1 MITNED
7 ILCALEY
14 GLTAAHIKCNNK
26 DYYGEIYGYW
36 DEKEEHFNVHL
47 SNLLLPV
54 GGGLWKMTNKRS
66 QTFTLN
72 KNNCKLMKLKCI
84 EGQNFIGGHT
94 ALGFTYIKIYEYKRK
109 FDDNNIYFMK
119 KNGVINSNVMEKIND
134 TVYEVINNKIFVT
147 RQDSENEIKQLKNE
161 IKQLKNLLNKKDF
174 LCSKCKSQ
182 LKYDTD
188 FPLCE

>member
-1 MITNED
+1 MRTRKTNKIFRKSRSKRGGD
-7 ILCALEY
+7 NSVTRKFKRLNGALDY
-14 GLTAAHIKCNNK
+14 GLTAAHIKYNNK

-109 FDDNNIYFMK
+109 FDDNNIYF
-119 KNGVINSNVMEKIND
+119 
-134 TVYEVINNKIFVT
+134 
-147 RQDSENEIKQLKNE
+147 IK
-161 IKQLKNLLNKKDF
+161 
-174 LCSKCKSQ
+174 
-182 LKYDTD
+182 
-188 FPLCE
+188 